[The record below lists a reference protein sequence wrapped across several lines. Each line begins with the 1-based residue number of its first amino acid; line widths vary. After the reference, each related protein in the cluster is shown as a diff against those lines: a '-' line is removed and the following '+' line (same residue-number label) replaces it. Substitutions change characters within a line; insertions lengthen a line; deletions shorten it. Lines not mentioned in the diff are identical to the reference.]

1 MDYQQL
7 LDSLTPEILQN
18 LKRAVEIGK
27 WPNGTPLTVDQ
38 RHTCLQ
44 AIIAYEA
51 KNLPPEQRTGYV
63 PPKDAC
69 ASSSNADSPENDEPS
84 PLKWQ

>member
-7 LDSLTPEILQN
+7 LNSITPEILQN

-27 WPNGTPLTVDQ
+27 WPNGTALTDEQ
-38 RHTCLQ
+38 RQTCLQ

-51 KNLPPEQRTGYV
+51 KHLAPEERTGYV

-69 ASSSNADSPENDEPS
+69 ASNSNSSSESDEETPI
-84 PLKWQ
+84 KWQ